1 MLAGTKSFTHF
12 LLDVEISNCQIFY
25 FLKYSQNL
33 CCLIVLY
40 IYVNKINALTNN

>member
-25 FLKYSQNL
+25 LLKYSQNCMVSDSVIYL
-33 CCLIVLY
+33 CKQ
-40 IYVNKINALTNN
+40 NQRINI